1 MSQQPTLEQIREL
14 PRVYELTIPE
24 SFTDANGHVN
34 IARYLDIHSDAGWAH
49 MHQFGLGEEHAK
61 EGGAGM
67 FDVDHRLRYLRE
79 MHAGDRIAVHVQI
92 VERTDKA
99 VRTLQYIVNETREEL
114 ANTLEA
120 VSLSVDLATRRVTP
134 WSPEAMVGLDER
146 FALDQGLSWQPVL
159 DPDLDLRR

>member
-14 PRVYELTIPE
+14 PRVYELTIPH

-49 MHQFGLGEEHAK
+49 MHQFGLGEEHAQQ
-61 EGGAGM
+61 GSAGL

-79 MHAGDRIAVHVQI
+79 MHAGDHVAVHARI

-99 VRTLQYIVNETREEL
+99 VRTVQYIVNETREEL

-120 VSLSVDLATRRVTP
+120 IALSVDLETRRVTP
-134 WSPEAMVGLDER
+134 WAPESAAGLDER
-146 FALDQGLSWQPVL
+146 IALDQAMSWQPAL
-159 DPDLDLRR
+159 SPDMALRR